1 MVAQGVLT
9 PSKNQQNCA
18 EALKKP
24 QQNFD
29 TRPVPD
35 DHNLRR
41 VRNLFWSPV
50 GVILGELQQM
60 LYAVALRLIVLCS
73 YVVFS
78 PRNHGKDNLVSP
90 AERQVLKRCF
100 F

>member
-9 PSKNQQNCA
+9 PSKNRQNCT
-18 EALKKP
+18 EALKKTNKTLIP
-24 QQNFD
+24 GPFLMTIILGELD
-29 TRPVPD
+29 IYFGA
-35 DHNLRR
+35 L
-41 VRNLFWSPV
+41 L
-50 GVILGELQQM
+50 VILGELQQM